1 MFPYLQEVE
10 LQAPPGLSNF
20 FPTRKKSDV
29 GAASECELAVALAA
43 VHGVA
48 DEVEYELYDEN
59 WFGAGPGATAV
70 LLVAGCYRWV
80 SGGHD
85 RVATSVWRLGRQN
98 GDVFPGQCL
107 HPPGASVAFHRH
119 PLLRLAISSELGPL

>member
-10 LQAPPGLSNF
+10 LQAPHGLSNF

-43 VHGVA
+43 VHGGRA

-59 WFGAGPGATAV
+59 WFGARPGANSGTAGGW
-70 LLVAGCYRWV
+70 LLQMG
-80 SGGHD
+80 
-85 RVATSVWRLGRQN
+85 LGRARSC
-98 GDVFPGQCL
+98 GD
-107 HPPGASVAFHRH
+107 
-119 PLLRLAISSELGPL
+119 LRLEIGTAEW